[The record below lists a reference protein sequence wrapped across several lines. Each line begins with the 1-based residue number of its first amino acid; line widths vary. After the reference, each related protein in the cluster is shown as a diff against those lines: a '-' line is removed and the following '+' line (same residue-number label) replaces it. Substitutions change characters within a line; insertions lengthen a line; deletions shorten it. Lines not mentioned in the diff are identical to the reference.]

1 MGPSSMDAKLLKSAV
16 GRSLVLGQR
25 GSVGYLAE
33 PISAKSGARVPFFT
47 NPLFIAELSSQTI
60 AVLVTQP
67 VPLHQ

>member
-1 MGPSSMDAKLLKSAV
+1 MRPSALDAKLLKSAL
-16 GRSLVLGQR
+16 GRPLALGQR